1 MNFFLSLIVYPNSRL
16 NTLHV
21 FIKSQTV
28 RLLSSLLIRRSLKF
42 YDTHIY
48 YSNRSFIISVT
59 EVTYFCM
66 SRHYSGESVSDT
78 DVIGQLIDIYTLL
91 IIIKGTHVRN
101 DITGLPNMLQFMY
114 VMCMV
119 GDCLRYITNHG

>member
-1 MNFFLSLIVYPNSRL
+1 
-16 NTLHV
+16 
-21 FIKSQTV
+21 
-28 RLLSSLLIRRSLKF
+28 
-42 YDTHIY
+42 
-48 YSNRSFIISVT
+48 
-59 EVTYFCM
+59 M